1 MKIFKLF
8 KEWHNSYAYQELGK
22 DTLLMMRKVEYDEEN
37 EALKTFLM
45 NFGQTHKFIAYKK
58 TGRFCK
64 DPKRNIEFIEEMEEN
79 TGNFKKTISRYQNA
93 KNRYNKLLANQ

>member
-8 KEWHNSYAYQELGK
+8 KEWHNSEANQEIAK
-22 DTLLMMRKVEYDEEN
+22 DTLLMMRKVEYDEAN
-37 EALKTFLM
+37 ERLKMLLM
-45 NFGQTHKFIAYKK
+45 SLAQTHKFVAYKK
-58 TGRFCK
+58 TGRFCEN
-64 DPKRNIEFIEEMEEN
+64 PKRNIEFIEEMEEN

>member
-1 MKIFKLF
+1 
-8 KEWHNSYAYQELGK
+8 
-22 DTLLMMRKVEYDEEN
+22 MMRKVEYDE
-37 EALKTFLM
+37 ASDRLKMLLM
-45 NFGQTHKFIAYKK
+45 SLAQTHKFITYKK